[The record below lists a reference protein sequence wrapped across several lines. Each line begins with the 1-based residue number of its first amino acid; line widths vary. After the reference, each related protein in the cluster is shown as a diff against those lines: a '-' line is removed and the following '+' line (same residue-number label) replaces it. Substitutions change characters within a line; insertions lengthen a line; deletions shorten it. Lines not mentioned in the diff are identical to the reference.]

1 MSQMAMLYK
10 YEFRKIAKRKIIWI
24 SLLISVIIILPTIG
38 GPVLDFLYE
47 SSGTETAYQAFLK
60 DREYEKKLEG
70 RLIDQSLL
78 EETMEAYGKIPQTEG
93 PYSATEEYRTY
104 ARPYSAIF
112 RFVRVMTDMTVNESL
127 NWEADEQEL
136 YAGNRVLLMRTADR
150 YRLTPEETEF
160 WLRQEE
166 QKPWPVEY
174 RYKEGWWRLLDC
186 VYTIGLLA
194 IMVTAICLSGP
205 FVEEHTRKT
214 DQLILSSR
222 YGRQPCFWAKF
233 LAGLTFALALSLF
246 FTAVSVL
253 TAFAV
258 YGAEG
263 FTADFRLTGG
273 YFPSVTLGE
282 AVLISYGCMTAAVLV
297 AGAFVMVLS
306 ELLKSSI
313 GALSLVTGMVL
324 LSMWVDIP
332 EHLRVLSQIWSYMP
346 SEFIAQ
352 WNLFNPRTVPLFG
365 AFFLSWQVV
374 PVLYLLLGLLFAL
387 TGRALFVRYQVRGR

>member
-214 DQLILSSR
+214 DQPI
-222 YGRQPCFWAKF
+222 WK
-233 LAGLTFALALSLF
+233 
-246 FTAVSVL
+246 
-253 TAFAV
+253 
-258 YGAEG
+258 
-263 FTADFRLTGG
+263 
-273 YFPSVTLGE
+273 
-282 AVLISYGCMTAAVLV
+282 AA
-297 AGAFVMVLS
+297 
-306 ELLKSSI
+306 
-313 GALSLVTGMVL
+313 
-324 LSMWVDIP
+324 
-332 EHLRVLSQIWSYMP
+332 
-346 SEFIAQ
+346 
-352 WNLFNPRTVPLFG
+352 
-365 AFFLSWQVV
+365 
-374 PVLYLLLGLLFAL
+374 LLLGEIFGGTDVCPCSFPVFHGSVILYRLCRLRRGGIYCGFSAHGRLFPFRDPGGGGVDLLRVYDGCRSG
-387 TGRALFVRYQVRGR
+387 GRGFCDGSVRTAEKQHRRPFPGDGDGAPVHVGGYSGASARAVPDLELHAQ

>member
-1 MSQMAMLYK
+1 
-10 YEFRKIAKRKIIWI
+10 
-24 SLLISVIIILPTIG
+24 
-38 GPVLDFLYE
+38 
-47 SSGTETAYQAFLK
+47 
-60 DREYEKKLEG
+60 
-70 RLIDQSLL
+70 
-78 EETMEAYGKIPQTEG
+78 
-93 PYSATEEYRTY
+93 
-104 ARPYSAIF
+104 
-112 RFVRVMTDMTVNESL
+112 
-127 NWEADEQEL
+127 
-136 YAGNRVLLMRTADR
+136 
-150 YRLTPEETEF
+150 
-160 WLRQEE
+160 
-166 QKPWPVEY
+166 
-174 RYKEGWWRLLDC
+174 
-186 VYTIGLLA
+186 
-194 IMVTAICLSGP
+194 MVTAICLSGP

-214 DQLILSSR
+214 DRIILSSR

-246 FTAVSVL
+246 FTAVSFL

-273 YFPSVTLGE
+273 NFPSMTLGE

-346 SEFIAQ
+346 SEFAH
-352 WNLFNPRTVPLFG
+352 
-365 AFFLSWQVV
+365 
-374 PVLYLLLGLLFAL
+374 
-387 TGRALFVRYQVRGR
+387 VR

>member
-222 YGRQPCFWAKF
+222 YGRQPCF
-233 LAGLTFALALSLF
+233 
-246 FTAVSVL
+246 
-253 TAFAV
+253 AV

-273 YFPSVTLGE
+273 YFPSMTLGE

-365 AFFLSWQVV
+365 SFFLSWQVV

>member
-1 MSQMAMLYK
+1 M
-10 YEFRKIAKRKIIWI
+10 
-24 SLLISVIIILPTIG
+24 
-38 GPVLDFLYE
+38 
-47 SSGTETAYQAFLK
+47 
-60 DREYEKKLEG
+60 
-70 RLIDQSLL
+70 
-78 EETMEAYGKIPQTEG
+78 
-93 PYSATEEYRTY
+93 
-104 ARPYSAIF
+104 
-112 RFVRVMTDMTVNESL
+112 
-127 NWEADEQEL
+127 EL
-136 YAGNRVLLMRTADR
+136 YHHAANKSQII
-150 YRLTPEETEF
+150 F
-160 WLRQEE
+160 E
-166 QKPWPVEY
+166 Q
-174 RYKEGWWRLLDC
+174 
-186 VYTIGLLA
+186 
-194 IMVTAICLSGP
+194 
-205 FVEEHTRKT
+205 F
-214 DQLILSSR
+214 
-222 YGRQPCFWAKF
+222 
-233 LAGLTFALALSLF
+233 
-246 FTAVSVL
+246 L

-273 YFPSVTLGE
+273 NFPSMTLGE
-282 AVLISYGCMTAAVLV
+282 AVLISYGCMTAAVLM